1 MALFSDNITIKY
13 GSGMS
18 EPEFLSLLASPV
30 NPLFKGELALRS
42 DNDGIFLYGI
52 NTDGDIARIV
62 PELSDLA
69 SIDIDNPQT
78 GNAIVFNTDT
88 GATDRPP
95 EYPGRPLNKWI
106 NVPAPRP
113 NLYANSLT
121 ELGDVEAYTAYE
133 GSSLVWDASE
143 AEWRPGLSVQIAT
156 LGDFRDTSIGF
167 VPIQGQTLVW
177 NATLE
182 KWENRFFPDDLNS
195 LSDVDISTSLPSDGD
210 VLLYDGLQGLWVP
223 GVVSGGNANVLVLDD
238 TEVLPVA
245 ELTTLGVS
253 QPEGEF
259 YWIEED
265 NTNNWVKAIT
275 AGEVSFDDF
284 KDVDLSSIQDGQT
297 LRWTFVDGQWKFI
310 PSDYLPGAF
319 VASFQR
325 TWSYDANEFSLGTYG
340 IERGR
345 YFTTTNTTG
354 LGMYGTS
361 AVDGGIHVSYDLR
374 DEDRTVDSFFYG
386 LLKFPSDL
394 EDDEVTG
401 LRGVRPLTANSS
413 IPFGLAESTGWR
425 IAFWMNVSDI
435 DQSSEILDYGT
446 VKVEL
451 ENQKIKLTFVSG
463 GVTYTNSWLFPNG
476 LEADLSYYIEL
487 SVTNRYSTVDNT
499 EVVFINGVECYNEN
513 GELGSETPIS
523 SDETTP
529 LDTPDTTT
537 QALPVIGR
545 TFAGYL
551 ANLTIS
557 SSNYA
562 ISDFVGLPKLTHHD
576 VRPIGMVPG
585 QMVIIEGYR
594 EDDPSRDKCLCTKG
608 YDSEKW
614 ATDEEYY
621 SFTRFGDSLRL
632 LDLADVDEEAFS
644 EESGYL
650 YYDSETQ
657 KITKAPEDPTDA
669 KNYYLRSAE
678 DVSLRDDS
686 NNNIQNNAVL
696 AWSTERGL
704 FRPVP
709 TNLSF
714 RINDAEDVNTESG
727 LTEGSTLHW
736 NQSTEEWQVA
746 PNLNAVAGDLNS
758 LTDVEALLPFENYTL
773 LYSEANGKWM
783 TGPAPAQ
790 GVEKLRDMV
799 DVDADDI
806 EDGQILAYNF
816 STNKWSSAP
825 KPYPKE
831 LNDIVNVDTV
841 SRPPRDGQAL
851 TWDGERWFPG
861 DFAKGGSSSV
871 EGLYDVQV
879 KEAREGQVLTWDGT
893 YWANKEAHSGR
904 GDGGDF
910 DTGQIRVSFT
920 SGVWGGGDFD
930 LDSSDRPMEMLGF
943 GIFNGGGDFD

>member
-1 MALFSDNITIKY
+1 
-13 GSGMS
+13 MS
-18 EPEFLSLLASPV
+18 EVDFLGLFGSPLNSL
-30 NPLFKGELALRS
+30 FRGELALR
-42 DNDGIFLYGI
+42 DDTDGIFLYGI
-52 NTDGDIARIV
+52 NTDGDIARII

-69 SIDIDNPQT
+69 SIDISNPQL
-78 GNAIVFNTDT
+78 GNAIVYNSDN

-106 NVPAPRP
+106 NVPAPKP
-113 NLYANSLT
+113 NLYANSLG
-121 ELGDVEAYTAYE
+121 ELGDVDVYNAYE
-133 GSSLVWDASE
+133 GHTLVWDSSASE
-143 AEWRPGLSVQIAT
+143 WQEGISVEIAT
-156 LGDFRDTSIGF
+156 LGNFRDTSIDF
-167 VPIQGQTLVW
+167 VPIQGQTLLW
-177 NATLE
+177 NATLG
-182 KWENRFFPDDLNS
+182 KWENGFFPDNLNS
-195 LSDVDISTSLPSDGD
+195 LSDVDVSTSLPLDGD

-223 GVVSGGNANVLVLDD
+223 GVVSGGNANVLILDD
-238 TEVLPVA
+238 TEALPVA

-265 NTNNWVKAIT
+265 NTNNWAKAIT

-297 LRWTFVDGQWKFI
+297 LRWTFIDGQWKFI

-319 VASFQR
+319 VASFR
-325 TWSYDANEFSLGTYG
+325 DLHPSDFSEFALGTCG

-345 YFTTTNTTG
+345 YFATTNTTG

-394 EDDEVTG
+394 EDDEITG
-401 LRGVRPLTANSS
+401 LRGIRPLTANSS
-413 IPFGLAESTGWR
+413 IPFALAGETGWKVE
-425 IAFWMNVSDI
+425 FWINVSDVN
-435 DQSSEILDYGT
+435 QSSEILDYGT
-446 VKVEL
+446 IKVEL
-451 ENQKIKLTFVSG
+451 ENQNIKTTFLSG
-463 GVTYTNSWLFPNG
+463 GVTYTNSWIFPDG
-476 LEADLSYYIEL
+476 LEAGLSYFVEFGVRPISDYPSWYDGPTI
-487 SVTNRYSTVDNT
+487 NCKK
-499 EVVFINGVECYNEN
+499 VFINGIECYNEN
-513 GELGSETPIS
+513 GELGSETAIS
-523 SDETTP
+523 SVDTP
-529 LDTPDTTT
+529 LDTPDTAA

-551 ANLTIS
+551 ANLAMQNNS
-557 SSNYA
+557 LA
-562 ISDFVGLPKLTHHD
+562 VSDFSFTNKLANWGT
-576 VRPIGMVPG
+576 RPIGMVPG
-585 QMVIIEGYR
+585 QMVIMEGT
-594 EDDPSRDKCLCTKG
+594 EESDPNRDKCLCTKG
-608 YDSEKW
+608 YNPEKW

-644 EESGYL
+644 QESGYL
-650 YYDSETQ
+650 YYDAATQ
-657 KITKAPEDPTDA
+657 KITKASESPTDA
-669 KNYYLRSAE
+669 KNYRLGNAE
-678 DVSLRDDS
+678 DVSYRDDS

-696 AWSTERGL
+696 AWSTERNL

-736 NQSTEEWQVA
+736 NQSAEEWQVA

-758 LTDVEALLPFENYTL
+758 LTDVEALLSFENYTL
-773 LYSEANGKWM
+773 LYSEANGKWV

-816 STNKWSSAP
+816 LTNKWSSAP